1 MRWLLYIFG
10 GFFAFIVLALALLMF
25 AAHSPS
31 GRIWIEQAVST
42 ASGGKLMLSGLNG
55 SFPGQVM
62 IQRIELHDAG
72 GSWLTIEELAI
83 DWLPMKLLAG
93 EVAIEKLQAK
103 NIDVARL
110 PIPPAEKKTSR
121 ELLLLLS
128 LNLHNL
134 QIEQFNIAAPLA
146 GQGVSYKVD
155 GRLTV
160 ISSNRGDMDFRVRQL
175 NGEDAYTFQG
185 KLSEESMQAQLLLH
199 EAAHGLLVRLLGLD
213 NHDSLELAAT
223 LAGPLT
229 AARTRATLKLDEL
242 QALLDG
248 AIDFA
253 QSSVDIA
260 VMASAP
266 AMHLGPDLA
275 WQALALNA
283 KLQGS
288 LASLNLNGSMQLAGL
303 AIAQTSVGKIALK
316 LQGLDGRINLEGE
329 LSGLRLT
336 AAQTDVLNAV
346 PLAFQA
352 TLGLDQPDHPITF
365 ELKHPM
371 LAASGQAQWK
381 ETAACAQIAFTLPD
395 LQAVS
400 GSQLAGKS
408 SLTLKVDWQDD
419 NSRWELAGMLDISGG
434 NSSVAKLLRESTK
447 FDLSM
452 TRQGDNIALSGLHLN
467 GKALNVSA
475 EGKLVDSNAEF
486 KWQAQLKNLQE
497 VFPAS
502 SGSLA
507 AQGRLFGALD
517 NISLTADLK
526 GELASKAYASGPINA
541 NLNLQHL
548 PQAPTGQLNV
558 AGLLLGAP
566 VNMLL
571 MINTLGNQAIQIGIN
586 KADWKSTSAK
596 GELMLTQDIQLPI
609 GKIDLQ
615 ITRLDD
621 LRPLLNLP
629 VTGSLAATLETT
641 VQGDR
646 PVAQLKLDA
655 RHAGLAATAT
665 VEHSSLALFVNEPLG
680 QAKLKG
686 LLSLDGIHSGEV
698 QDGFAQIK
706 LEGMMDALRLELSA
720 DIPKLA
726 GSEAQLS
733 AIAELKSSS
742 RLLAINILK
751 ASWQQQTVRLLEPS
765 KLVFVK
771 GLTVDRLRLGLRQAE
786 LELSGRFS
794 PDLAISAEL
803 HDPSSELLSL
813 FAPKLAITG
822 ALHADARLHGSVLQ
836 PIGSLR
842 LQADK
847 LQMQHGYGRG
857 LPPAKLNATALL
869 QGELAELDLGLSAG
883 SDISFKLA
891 GLVPMTPKGL
901 FELHSETELDLKRLD
916 PLLNAEGRRLRGLL
930 TVNSKLA
937 GTWPSTSITGS
948 AQLNNGEWQDYAL
961 GVKISDISA
970 TLSAEDGTIRI
981 AKLQGRSGPGTLSAS
996 GSIGLLK
1003 GMPVDLN
1010 ITARNA
1016 RPLASDRLTV
1026 NLDADVSLRGLAAE
1040 QLAATG
1046 RIQIK
1051 RAEIRIPERMPTSI
1065 AVLKTSHDAAP
1076 PAQSEAG
1083 SKFALDL
1090 TIAASR
1096 EIYLRGR
1103 GMDAELGGSIHVTG
1117 TDQELRPDG
1126 RFQLRRG
1133 QFTLAGQTLVFS
1145 QGSVGFDNGS
1155 LTNPSLNFIANT
1167 SRDTISASLTV
1178 AGSALKPTI
1187 MLSSTPELPQDEIM
1201 ANLLFGHGSA
1211 TLSPLEMLQIA
1222 SALASLSG
1230 INVGI
1235 DDPLESARK
1244 RLGLDRLSAGGA
1256 SPSVEGGRYIAP
1268 GVYLGAKQGISGGKP
1283 QASLQI
1289 DVTKR
1294 LKLEGSVGS
1303 GVASG
1308 TSTTNSFGVIYQ
1320 FEY

>member
-1 MRWLLYIFG
+1 
-10 GFFAFIVLALALLMF
+10 
-25 AAHSPS
+25 
-31 GRIWIEQAVST
+31 
-42 ASGGKLMLSGLNG
+42 
-55 SFPGQVM
+55 
-62 IQRIELHDAG
+62 
-72 GSWLTIEELAI
+72 
-83 DWLPMKLLAG
+83 
-93 EVAIEKLQAK
+93 
-103 NIDVARL
+103 
-110 PIPPAEKKTSR
+110 
-121 ELLLLLS
+121 
-128 LNLHNL
+128 
-134 QIEQFNIAAPLA
+134 
-146 GQGVSYKVD
+146 
-155 GRLTV
+155 
-160 ISSNRGDMDFRVRQL
+160 
-175 NGEDAYTFQG
+175 
-185 KLSEESMQAQLLLH
+185 
-199 EAAHGLLVRLLGLD
+199 
-213 NHDSLELAAT
+213 
-223 LAGPLT
+223 
-229 AARTRATLKLDEL
+229 
-242 QALLDG
+242 
-248 AIDFA
+248 
-253 QSSVDIA
+253 
-260 VMASAP
+260 
-266 AMHLGPDLA
+266 
-275 WQALALNA
+275 
-283 KLQGS
+283 
-288 LASLNLNGSMQLAGL
+288 
-303 AIAQTSVGKIALK
+303 
-316 LQGLDGRINLEGE
+316 
-329 LSGLRLT
+329 
-336 AAQTDVLNAV
+336 
-346 PLAFQA
+346 
-352 TLGLDQPDHPITF
+352 
-365 ELKHPM
+365 
-371 LAASGQAQWK
+371 
-381 ETAACAQIAFTLPD
+381 
-395 LQAVS
+395 
-400 GSQLAGKS
+400 
-408 SLTLKVDWQDD
+408 
-419 NSRWELAGMLDISGG
+419 
-434 NSSVAKLLRESTK
+434 
-447 FDLSM
+447 
-452 TRQGDNIALSGLHLN
+452 
-467 GKALNVSA
+467 
-475 EGKLVDSNAEF
+475 
-486 KWQAQLKNLQE
+486 
-497 VFPAS
+497 
-502 SGSLA
+502 
-507 AQGRLFGALD
+507 
-517 NISLTADLK
+517 
-526 GELASKAYASGPINA
+526 
-541 NLNLQHL
+541 
-548 PQAPTGQLNV
+548 
-558 AGLLLGAP
+558 
-566 VNMLL
+566 
-571 MINTLGNQAIQIGIN
+571 
-586 KADWKSTSAK
+586 
-596 GELMLTQDIQLPI
+596 
-609 GKIDLQ
+609 
-615 ITRLDD
+615 
-621 LRPLLNLP
+621 
-629 VTGSLAATLETT
+629 
-641 VQGDR
+641 
-646 PVAQLKLDA
+646 
-655 RHAGLAATAT
+655 
-665 VEHSSLALFVNEPLG
+665 
-680 QAKLKG
+680 
-686 LLSLDGIHSGEV
+686 
-698 QDGFAQIK
+698 
-706 LEGMMDALRLELSA
+706 
-720 DIPKLA
+720 
-726 GSEAQLS
+726 
-733 AIAELKSSS
+733 
-742 RLLAINILK
+742 
-751 ASWQQQTVRLLEPS
+751 
-765 KLVFVK
+765 
-771 GLTVDRLRLGLRQAE
+771 
-786 LELSGRFS
+786 
-794 PDLAISAEL
+794 
-803 HDPSSELLSL
+803 
-813 FAPKLAITG
+813 
-822 ALHADARLHGSVLQ
+822 
-836 PIGSLR
+836 
-842 LQADK
+842 
-847 LQMQHGYGRG
+847 
-857 LPPAKLNATALL
+857 
-869 QGELAELDLGLSAG
+869 
-883 SDISFKLA
+883 
-891 GLVPMTPKGL
+891 MTPKGL

-1010 ITARNA
+1010 ITASNA